1 MIRLNNLAF
10 SYEKKQ
16 IFQNFN
22 LHISE
27 GESCLITGIN
37 GVGKSTL
44 LRLMAGVLKP
54 DAGEIEYGDVLGVKP
69 KQKIGFISDKLSI
82 YESLTVNEMIDLH
95 SSLYQIKEFDHSL
108 LSHLKISYDQVIKKL
123 SVGQRT
129 IVLLSLVLSANPEVL
144 LIDEVIHSL
153 DAYLRKV
160 FLEKI
165 IDLMSERSIAL
176 IMVNVNFHDIENLV
190 DRVVLLK
197 NGQIAVDEKI
207 EDLKNKVKRIEN
219 EDSIEDFPVLSKT
232 GNPNFPE
239 IYIYP
244 FTEDMRSNTKGNIID
259 LNLTEIITAFIGGEY
274 A

>member
-10 SYEKKQ
+10 SYEKKR
-16 IFQNFN
+16 IFEDFN
-22 LHISE
+22 LYIPE

-54 DAGEIEYGDVLGVKP
+54 DAGEIEYGDILGVRP

-82 YESLTVNEMIDLH
+82 YESLTVNEMIDFH

-123 SVGQRT
+123 SIGQRT

-165 IDLMSERSIAL
+165 IDLMSERSITL

-197 NGQIAVDEKI
+197 NGQITVDEKI

-219 EDSIEDFPVLSKT
+219 EDSVKELPVLSKT

-244 FTEDMRSNTKGNIID
+244 FTEDMRSKTKGNIID
-259 LNLTEIITAFIGGEY
+259 LNLTEIIAAFIGGEY